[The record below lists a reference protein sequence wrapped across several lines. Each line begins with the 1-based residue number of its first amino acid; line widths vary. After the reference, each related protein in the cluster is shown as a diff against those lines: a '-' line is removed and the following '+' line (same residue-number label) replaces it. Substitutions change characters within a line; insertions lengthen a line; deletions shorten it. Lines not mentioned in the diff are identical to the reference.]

1 MGGGD
6 EMASTTAAA
15 KIANIATT
23 TTTTDRPFLV
33 DCMLFCT
40 QSCVCFNIGYD
51 LTKAESPHNATLSA
65 QLANIAAADDFFPRI
80 ESFRPRKSAV
90 YRVDASRVRRE

>member
-1 MGGGD
+1 
-6 EMASTTAAA
+6 MASTTAAA

-51 LTKAESPHNATLSA
+51 LTKAKSPHNATLSA